1 MERFDGLRP
10 ARLKVGIISAGRV
23 GTALGVA
30 LQRADHVVVACS
42 AISHASRRRAQRR
55 LPDTPVL
62 PPLDVAASAE
72 LLLLAVTDSELAGLV
87 SGLAATSAVRPQT
100 IVAHTSGANGIGI
113 LAPLAQQGCIPLAI
127 HPAMTF
133 TGSDEDISRLP
144 DTCFGITAADDVG
157 YAIGQSLVLEMGGEP
172 FCVREDARILY
183 HAALAHASN
192 HIVTVLADALEA
204 LRAALSGGELLG
216 QQTVDDQPGGIV
228 ERIVGPLARAALEN
242 TLQRGQAALTG
253 PVARGDAAAVADHL
267 AARGRRRSAGP
278 GIPDKRAADRAAR
291 TRPRGCRRGF
301 DGMTIP
307 AFHPGELNVYS
318 APGDVADV
326 SRALRL
332 TGRRVMLVPTMGAL
346 HEGHLALVRAA
357 KRVPGSVVVVSIFVN
372 PMQFGAGEDLDAY
385 PRTPDDDLAQ
395 LRAEGVE
402 IAFTPTTAAM
412 YPDGLR
418 TTVQPGP
425 LAAELEGGPRPTHF
439 AGVLTVVLKLLQIVR
454 PDRVFFGE
462 KDYQQLVLIR
472 QLVADFNL
480 DVAVVGVPT
489 VREADG
495 LAMSSR
501 NRYLDPAQR
510 AAAVALSAALTAAAH
525 AATAGAQAALDA
537 ARAVLDAAPGV
548 AVDYLELRDI
558 GLGPM
563 PLNGSGRLLVAARLG
578 TTRLLDNIAIEIGT
592 FAGTDRPDGYRAILE
607 SHWRN

>member
-253 PVARGDAAAVADHL
+253 PVV
-267 AARGRRRSAGP
+267 S
-278 GIPDKRAADRAAR
+278 AR
-291 TRPRGCRRGF
+291 T
-301 DGMTIP
+301 
-307 AFHPGELNVYS
+307 
-318 APGDVADV
+318 
-326 SRALRL
+326 
-332 TGRRVMLVPTMGAL
+332 
-346 HEGHLALVRAA
+346 
-357 KRVPGSVVVVSIFVN
+357 KPGSCWPKTRPAGRKRWRWSTS
-372 PMQFGAGEDLDAY
+372 MQTGW
-385 PRTPDDDLAQ
+385 
-395 LRAEGVE
+395 
-402 IAFTPTTAAM
+402 
-412 YPDGLR
+412 
-418 TTVQPGP
+418 
-425 LAAELEGGPRPTHF
+425 
-439 AGVLTVVLKLLQIVR
+439 
-454 PDRVFFGE
+454 
-462 KDYQQLVLIR
+462 
-472 QLVADFNL
+472 
-480 DVAVVGVPT
+480 
-489 VREADG
+489 
-495 LAMSSR
+495 SSR
-501 NRYLDPAQR
+501 
-510 AAAVALSAALTAAAH
+510 STGGFLTAR
-525 AATAGAQAALDA
+525 TC
-537 ARAVLDAAPGV
+537 PGC
-548 AVDYLELRDI
+548 
-558 GLGPM
+558 
-563 PLNGSGRLLVAARLG
+563 G
-578 TTRLLDNIAIEIGT
+578 TCASSTSR
-592 FAGTDRPDGYRAILE
+592 RPE
-607 SHWRN
+607 W